1 MEKEINIK
9 EINDIIN
16 QLKIGIKNNNFLYVF
31 ENYKQL
37 KEKNCSL
44 KIELKDNKE
53 EEDEKENENNDYI
66 ENENKEENNFENF
79 SIFQ

>member
-1 MEKEINIK
+1 MEKENNIK

-44 KIELKDNKE
+44 KIELKDYKE
-53 EEDEKENENNDYI
+53 EEDEKDDENNNNI

>member
-1 MEKEINIK
+1 MEKENNIK

-37 KEKNCSL
+37 KEKKCSL

-53 EEDEKENENNDYI
+53 EEDEKEDENNDYI